1 MAFPAARGALV
12 QRPITRHTLFVALAF
27 ISLARAFQH
36 CGADADG
43 HVTRGCGP
51 ECPERDSCT
60 EKKLLEIGC
69 APCHLDEVPC
79 CFGQIDGTATAI
91 SLGVCGALAVILT
104 GSIMLM
110 GWWNKPKGDSTILS
124 GGH

>member
-1 MAFPAARGALV
+1 MAFAAARGAPLHASAGH
-12 QRPITRHTLFVALAF
+12 RGLLVALAF
-27 ISLARAFQH
+27 ISVARAFQH
-36 CGADADG
+36 CGADAAG

-60 EKKLLEIGC
+60 VEQLKKIGC
-69 APCHLDEVPC
+69 APCRFDEVPC

>member
-1 MAFPAARGALV
+1 MAFAAARRAPLHASAGHRGL
-12 QRPITRHTLFVALAF
+12 LVALAF
-27 ISLARAFQH
+27 ISVARAFQH
-36 CGADADG
+36 CGTDASG

-51 ECPERDSCT
+51 EWPERDSCT
-60 EKKLLEIGC
+60 EEKLLEIGC
-69 APCHLDEVPC
+69 APCRFDEVPC

>member
-1 MAFPAARGALV
+1 MAFAAARRAPLHASAGHRGL
-12 QRPITRHTLFVALAF
+12 LVALAF
-27 ISLARAFQH
+27 ISVARAFQH
-36 CGADADG
+36 CGTDASG

-51 ECPERDSCT
+51 ECPERDSCS
-60 EKKLLEIGC
+60 EEKLLKIGC
-69 APCHLDEVPC
+69 APCRFDEVPC

>member
-1 MAFPAARGALV
+1 MAFAAARRAPLHASAGHRGL
-12 QRPITRHTLFVALAF
+12 LVALAF
-27 ISLARAFQH
+27 ISVARAFQH
-36 CGADADG
+36 CGTDASG

-60 EKKLLEIGC
+60 VEQLKKIGC
-69 APCHLDEVPC
+69 APCRFDEVPC

-91 SLGVCGALAVILT
+91 SLGVCGALAVVLT
-104 GSIMLM
+104 GSIMFM
-110 GWWNKPKGDSTILS
+110 GWYTKPKGSTILS

>member
-1 MAFPAARGALV
+1 M
-12 QRPITRHTLFVALAF
+12 ALAF
-27 ISLARAFQH
+27 ISVARAFQH
-36 CGADADG
+36 CGTDASG

-51 ECPERDSCT
+51 ECPERDSCS
-60 EKKLLEIGC
+60 EKILLEIGC
-69 APCHLDEVPC
+69 APCRFDEVPC

-91 SLGVCGALAVILT
+91 SLGVCGAIEVILT

-110 GWWNKPKGDSTILS
+110 GWWNKPKGALS

>member
-1 MAFPAARGALV
+1 MAFAAARGAPLHAPMGCRSLLV
-12 QRPITRHTLFVALAF
+12 VLAF
-27 ISLARAFQH
+27 ISVARAFQH
-36 CGADADG
+36 CGADANG

-60 EKKLLEIGC
+60 VEQLKKIGC
-69 APCHLDEVPC
+69 ATCRFDEVPC

-110 GWWNKPKGDSTILS
+110 GWWNKPKGAILS